1 MTGFG
6 GIVIGGG
13 AAGLSAAVEAADAGA
28 RVLVLEAAAAPG
40 GAAAL
45 SGGGTFVADSP
56 LQRSLGIEDS
66 VERALEE
73 WLSWG
78 GEEADAV
85 WAERYVRSGADE
97 VFAWLEGLGVV
108 WTDVYLHEGNTVPGW
123 HAPRGGG
130 AEVARRLVAAA
141 ALHGR

>member
-28 RVLVLEAAAAPG
+28 RLLVLEAAAAPG

-56 LQRSLGIEDS
+56 LQRSLGIDDS
-66 VERALEE
+66 VERALED
-73 WLSWG
+73 WLRWG
-78 GEEADAV
+78 GEEADAE
-85 WAERYVRSGADE
+85 WAERYVRSSG
-97 VFAWLEGLGVV
+97 
-108 WTDVYLHEGNTVPGW
+108 
-123 HAPRGGG
+123 
-130 AEVARRLVAAA
+130 
-141 ALHGR
+141 